1 MAEVHLS
8 HQTHLI
14 GTTDPTLPRKN
25 DDNHNGDDDRDGVN
39 INDRLEISSPHSV
52 GILKKDVLNSSKCRQ
67 VRFSTIW
74 VLLKSDFEQEE
85 RK

>member
-25 DDNHNGDDDRDGVN
+25 DDNHDGDDDRDNVN
-39 INDRLEISSPHSV
+39 INDRLKISSPHSV
-52 GILKKDVLNSSKCRQ
+52 GILKKRCTGLVKMPSGKVLDNMGPFK
-67 VRFSTIW
+67 
-74 VLLKSDFEQEE
+74 K
-85 RK
+85 